1 MIPQEF
7 TYSKPNSLLE
17 AINLIAQNKD
27 DVKLLAGG
35 MSLIP
40 MMKLRLATPEHLIDL
55 GGVAELNSITEN
67 LGKLHVGALTTHD
80 TLVNSFLIQEKC
92 PLLAE
97 TASHIGDTQVRNM
110 GTIGGS
116 TAHADP
122 AADYPAALCALD
134 AQIKLV
140 KKESQRIV
148 PTSEF
153 FVDALTT
160 VLEPDE
166 IITEIIVPVEDPKTG
181 TSYKKLRQPASG
193 FAIVGIAT
201 RLQISDGK
209 VSLARIGV
217 TGLGPNG
224 FRATEV
230 ENALQ
235 VTAATDADINKA
247 ITFLDGGVE
256 VNSDIHASSNYRSHV
271 ARIYTTRSIKTA
283 LARVPC

>member
-1 MIPQEF
+1 MD
-7 TYSKPNSLLE
+7 LL
-17 AINLIAQNKD
+17 AKD

-55 GGVAELNSITEN
+55 GAISELNSISEN
-67 LGKLHVGALTTHD
+67 LGNLHIGALTTHD
-80 TLVNSFLIQEKC
+80 TLANSSLIQEKS

-97 TASHIGDTQVRNM
+97 TASHIGDIQVRNM

-122 AADYPAALCALD
+122 AADYPASLCALD

-140 KKESQRIV
+140 RKDSQRV
-148 PTSEF
+148 VLASEF
-153 FVDALTT
+153 FIDALTT

-166 IITEIIVPVEDPKTG
+166 IITEIIVPVENPKTG

-201 RLQISDGK
+201 RLQLSDGI

-224 FRATEV
+224 FRATEA

-235 VTAATDADINKA
+235 NTAATDADINKA

-271 ARIYTTRSIKTA
+271 ARIYTTRAIKTA
-283 LARVPC
+283 LARIAC

>member
-7 TYSKPNSLLE
+7 TYSKPTSLLE
-17 AINLIAQNKD
+17 AINLISKD

-40 MMKLRLATPEHLIDL
+40 MMKLRLAAPEHLVDL
-55 GGVAELNSITEN
+55 GGVSELNGITEES
-67 LGKLHVGALTTHD
+67 GQLHVGALTTHD
-80 TLVNSFLIQEKC
+80 SLVSSSLIQEKC

-122 AADYPAALCALD
+122 AADYPAALCALE
-134 AQIKLV
+134 AQITLV

-148 PTSEF
+148 LASEF

-160 VLEPDE
+160 LLEPNE
-166 IITEIIVPVEDPKTG
+166 IITEIIVPVEDQETG
-181 TSYKKLRQPASG
+181 TCYKKLRQRASG

-201 RLQISDGK
+201 RIRVSDGK
-209 VSLARIGV
+209 ISLARIGV

-230 ENALQ
+230 ENALEN
-235 VTAATDADINKA
+235 TAATDADINQA

-256 VNSDIHASSNYRSHV
+256 INSDIHASSNYRSHV

-283 LARVPC
+283 LERVSC

>member
-67 LGKLHVGALTTHD
+67 SGKLHVGALTTHD
-80 TLVNSFLIQEKC
+80 TLVNSSLIQEKC

-201 RLQISDGK
+201 RLQLSDGK
-209 VSLARIGV
+209 VSLVRIGV

-247 ITFLDGGVE
+247 IRFLDGGVE
-256 VNSDIHASSNYRSHV
+256 VNSDIHASSNYRRHV
-271 ARIYTTRSIKTA
+271 ARIYTTRAIKTA
-283 LARVPC
+283 LSRVPC